1 MVWSHNVEDVAPGD
15 CLEICCFTDGTIYIN
30 QADSE
35 TNVWEALLHTIVLVT
50 VNKVIRVEVTKP
62 TEEE

>member
-15 CLEICCFTDGTIYIN
+15 CLEINCFEDGSVYID

-35 TNVWEALLHTIVLVT
+35 TNVWEAHLHTIVLVT
-50 VNKVIRVEVTKP
+50 VSKVVRIEMTKP